1 MDGIDKTKQTT
12 VMLSREERQARLDV
26 IADACGRTV
35 EESQVYQAAQLF
47 FALVSSSCF
56 VAVPTI
62 THTVDKELKKF
73 TKRSPKEEIGT

>member
-1 MDGIDKTKQTT
+1 MDGIDKTKQTA

-56 VAVPTI
+56 VTAPTI
-62 THTVDKELKKF
+62 TQTVEKELKKF